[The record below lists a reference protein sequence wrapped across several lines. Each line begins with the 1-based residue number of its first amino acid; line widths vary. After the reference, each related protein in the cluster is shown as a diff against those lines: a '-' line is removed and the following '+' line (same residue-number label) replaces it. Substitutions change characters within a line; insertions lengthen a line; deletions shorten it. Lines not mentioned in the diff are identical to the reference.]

1 MKITAIPQLYRN
13 LKRWREILAV
23 LRRYGLADWL
33 THFRLPFR
41 DALKDRGGVPLS
53 QYSREERVRM
63 ALTDLGPTFIKLGQ
77 VLASRPDLV
86 GPSLGEE
93 LKRLRANVRPDDIE
107 QVRETLRNELG
118 HDYQRHFQSID
129 PEPLATASIGQVHRA
144 VLNDGTRVVLKVQRS
159 DIERTMRQDMEVLAG
174 LAQLAERVETLSA
187 WGPSDMVRQLAP
199 MITREL
205 DFSRERQNLDH
216 FAEMFDRKNCDV
228 VIPHPVKALCTRRVL
243 VMDELIGQPLAD
255 FLKREPS
262 PADSFKPTPAA
273 EPMSA
278 GTVSD
283 EDPAPGE
290 PQAADSSVA
299 SDDASTSL
307 AQSTSNDTTRSGG
320 AADAGLPALVE
331 KGDSPSHADP
341 ASDEWHS
348 EDDLN
353 SAERQAIK
361 QQLAETIADVYLT
374 MLFDEA
380 LFHADPHPGNLI
392 VMDGGGLGILD
403 FGLIGR
409 IDETLRETIEEM
421 LVAISAGDQ
430 HRLMRLIRRIGDAPP
445 TLDDSALAID
455 VAEFI
460 GTYGRQTLGEFD
472 LTGALNELSD
482 ILHRHAIKLPNQS
495 ALLLK
500 MLVSL
505 EGTLRELGASFD
517 SLDVVR
523 SFMRRSMA
531 RRLSP
536 NRRIRQA
543 RRIYLEAE
551 NFLEAA
557 PDEMISLLRQARR
570 GEVRMTL
577 EHQRLGPT
585 VNRMVLGLMASA
597 VFLGSSLLLAME
609 VPPVLFYNR
618 LKAETAQSQSW
629 LAMENVSL
637 LGLVGICGSITV
649 MLWLLLAINRSG
661 HLTRD
666 NED

>member
-93 LKRLRANVRPDDIE
+93 LKGLRANVRPDDIE
-107 QVRETLRNELG
+107 QVRTTLRNELG
-118 HDYQRHFQSID
+118 DDYETHFESID
-129 PEPLATASIGQVHRA
+129 PNPLATASIGQVHRA
-144 VLNDGTRVVLKVQRS
+144 TLNDGTRVVLKVQRT

-187 WGPSDMVRQLAP
+187 WAPGDMVRQLAP

-216 FAEMFDRKNCDV
+216 FAEIFNRKNCDV
-228 VIPHPVKALCTRRVL
+228 IIPRPINSLCTRRVL
-243 VMDELIGQPLAD
+243 VMDELIGQPLAE
-255 FLKREPS
+255 FLEQEP
-262 PADSFKPTPAA
+262 D
-273 EPMSA
+273 
-278 GTVSD
+278 
-283 EDPAPGE
+283 
-290 PQAADSSVA
+290 
-299 SDDASTSL
+299 STSL
-307 AQSTSNDTTRSGG
+307 ADVQATNS
-320 AADAGLPALVE
+320 
-331 KGDSPSHADP
+331 
-341 ASDEWHS
+341 ASDRAVSATS
-348 EDDLN
+348 ELPEETEPPAQN
-353 SAERQAIK
+353 QELRQH
-361 QQLAETIADVYLT
+361 LAETIADVYLT

-392 VMDGGGLGILD
+392 VMEGGGLGILD
-403 FGLIGR
+403 FGMVGR
-409 IDETLRETIEEM
+409 IDENLRETIEEM
-421 LVAISAGDQ
+421 LVAISSGDQ

-445 TLDDSALAID
+445 TLDDSSLAID

-460 GTYGRQTLGEFD
+460 GTYGRQNLGEFD

-500 MLVSL
+500 MLISL

-517 SLDVVR
+517 TLDVVR
-523 SFMRRSMA
+523 TFMRRSMA

-536 NRRIRQA
+536 HRRIRQA

-585 VNRMVLGLMASA
+585 VNRMVLGLMTSA
-597 VFLGSSLLLAME
+597 VFLGSSLLLAMK
-609 VPPVLFYNR
+609 VPPLLFHN
-618 LKAETAQSQSW
+618 ESW
-629 LAMENVSL
+629 LALKDISL
-637 LGLVGICGSITV
+637 LGLIGFCGSITV